1 MGCDG
6 IWEKKSN
13 EEAVEWVYENLNK
26 QKQEVGDDIMKLD
39 IEKIV
44 ADLLHDNLASD
55 VTSSGKYK
63 QNSSNHCYRRSGLR
77 QHDLY
82 PNCFQQI

>member
-13 EEAVEWVYENLNK
+13 EEAVIWVYDKIKEYQSKGKEVDIK
-26 QKQEVGDDIMKLD
+26 Q
-39 IEKIV
+39 IV
-44 ADLLHDNLASD
+44 ADLLHDNLAQD

-63 QNSSNHCYRRSGLR
+63 IWIKHSTYLFLTFCLT
-77 QHDLY
+77 
-82 PNCFQQI
+82 FQVVSAATT